1 MLDLNDVTLRIAGR
15 PLLEG
20 ASLHLP
26 AATRFGLVGR
36 NGTGKS
42 TLLRL
47 IAGELQP
54 DQGEVRLPRRRGSAW
69 CAQEAPGGELTPL
82 EAVLAA
88 DTRARRPAGRGRRPR
103 PTRAASPR
111 STTG

>member
-1 MLDLNDVTLRIAGR
+1 MLDLTELTLRIAGR

-20 ASLHLP
+20 ANLHVP
-26 AATRFGLVGR
+26 AGTRLALIGR

-54 DQGEVRLPRRRGSAW
+54 DAGEVRMPASLKIGMVR
-69 CAQEAPGGELTPL
+69 QEAPGGDATPL
-82 EAVLAA
+82 EAVLYYESALFDPEKNRIEIVA
-88 DTRARRPAGRGRRPR
+88 
-103 PTRAASPR
+103 
-111 STTG
+111 

>member
-1 MLDLNDVTLRIAGR
+1 MLQLDDVTLRIGGR

-20 ASLHLP
+20 ASLQLP
-26 AATRFGLVGR
+26 AGQRAALIGR

-47 IAGELQP
+47 VAGELQP
-54 DQGEVRLPRRRGSAW
+54 DRGSVRLQAVARIGMV
-69 CAQEAPGGELTPL
+69 AQEAPGGEATPL

-88 DTRARRPAGRGRRPR
+88 DRERVQLLAEARTATDP
-103 PTRAASPR
+103 
-111 STTG
+111 